1 MADLLLQAG
10 VAIAALAVVGLLAH
24 RFGQSVIP
32 AYIVV
37 GIVVGPNAPTIAGV
51 SFRVLERY
59 EFITLFA
66 ELGIVLLLFF
76 IGLEFSVDRLLAR
89 RGEFARAGTVD
100 FALNAGVGVAIALAF
115 GFTPLEAAFVAGIVY
130 ISSSAIVTKTLVDL
144 GWVADPEAEPVLG
157 VLVFEDLV
165 IAVYL
170 AIVSAIATGTGDPVA
185 SVGVALAFLLV
196 LFAVARFGG
205 PVAER
210 LYAHDSDEQFLLG
223 VFGTL
228 VLLGALG
235 LAAGVSEAVAAFFLG
250 MAFSETTHVQRIE
263 RVLAPA
269 RDLFAAVFFLS
280 IGLQTDLGTVRA
292 EFVLIAVAVV
302 LTTATKLASS
312 YYAGRT
318 YGLDQRRST
327 RVAVALVARGE
338 FSLVL
343 AAIATSVG
351 TGALGDAI
359 PAFAVG
365 YVLVMSILGTTLMR
379 YSDVLT
385 DRLEPAP

>member
-1 MADLLLQAG
+1 VADLLLQAG

-32 AYIVV
+32 AYIVL
-37 GIVVGPNAPTIAGV
+37 GIVIGPNAPVVEGV
-51 SFRVLERY
+51 SLNLLDKY

-89 RGEFARAGTVD
+89 RGEFTRAGTVD
-100 FALNAGVGVAIALAF
+100 FVANAGVGLAIALAF

-170 AIVSAIATGTGDPVA
+170 AVVSAVATGAGDPVA
-185 SVGVALAFLLV
+185 SVGIALAFLLV

-205 PVAER
+205 PIAER
-210 LYAHDSDEQFLLG
+210 VYAHESDEQFLLG

-250 MAFSETTHVQRIE
+250 MAFSETTHVHRIE

-280 IGLQTDLGTVRA
+280 IGLQTDLGTVRSGLGLL
-292 EFVLIAVAVV
+292 VVAVV

-318 YGLDQRRST
+318 YGLDERRSA

-351 TGALGDAI
+351 TGALGDEI

-385 DRLEPAP
+385 DRLAPAP

>member
-1 MADLLLQAG
+1 VAELLLQAG
-10 VAIAALAVVGLLAH
+10 LAIAAIAVVGVLAH

-37 GIVVGPNAPTIAGV
+37 GILVGPNAPTIAGV
-51 SFRVLERY
+51 SVPLLERY
-59 EFITLFA
+59 EFIDLFA
-66 ELGIVLLLFF
+66 ELGVVLLLFF

-89 RGEFARAGTVD
+89 RGEFLRAGTVD
-100 FALNAGVGVAIALAF
+100 FVVNAGIGVAIALAF

-130 ISSSAIVTKTLVDL
+130 ISSSAIVTKSLVDL
-144 GWVADPEAEPVLG
+144 SWVADPEAEPVLG

-170 AIVSAIATGTGDPVA
+170 AVVSAVATGTGDPVQ
-185 SVGVALAFLLV
+185 SVGVALAFLLA
-196 LFAVARFGG
+196 LFALARYGG
-205 PVAER
+205 PIAQRVYTHE
-210 LYAHDSDEQFLLG
+210 SDEQFLLS
-223 VFGTL
+223 VFGTV

-250 MAFSETTHVQRIE
+250 MAFSETEHVERIE

-269 RDLFAAVFFLS
+269 RDLFGAVFFLA
-280 IGLQTDLGTVRA
+280 IGLQTDLAALRSGVA
-292 EFVLIAVAVV
+292 LLAVAVIA
-302 LTTATKLASS
+302 TTASKLATA

-318 YGLDQRRST
+318 YGLDQRRSG
-327 RVAVALVARGE
+327 RVAVSLVARGE

-343 AAIATSVG
+343 AAIATTAG
-351 TGALGDAI
+351 TGALATEI

-379 YSDVLT
+379 YSDVVT
-385 DRLEPAP
+385 DRLVPQN

>member
-1 MADLLLQAG
+1 VAELLLQAG
-10 VAIAALAVVGLLAH
+10 LAIAAIAVVGVLAH

-37 GIVVGPNAPTIAGV
+37 GILVGPNAPTIAGV
-51 SFRVLERY
+51 SVPLLERY
-59 EFITLFA
+59 EFIDLFA
-66 ELGIVLLLFF
+66 ELGVVLLLFF

-89 RGEFARAGTVD
+89 RGEFLRAGTAD
-100 FALNAGVGVAIALAF
+100 FVVNAGIGVAIALAF

-130 ISSSAIVTKTLVDL
+130 ISSSAIVTKSLVDL
-144 GWVADPEAEPVLG
+144 SWVADPEAEPVLG

-170 AIVSAIATGTGDPVA
+170 AVVSAVATGTGDPVQ
-185 SVGVALAFLLV
+185 SVGVALAFLLA
-196 LFAVARFGG
+196 LFALARYGG
-205 PVAER
+205 PIAQRVYTHE
-210 LYAHDSDEQFLLG
+210 SDEQFLLS
-223 VFGTL
+223 VFGTV

-250 MAFSETTHVQRIE
+250 MAFSETEHVERIE

-269 RDLFAAVFFLS
+269 RDLFGAVFFLA
-280 IGLQTDLGTVRA
+280 IGLQTDLAALRSGVA
-292 EFVLIAVAVV
+292 LLAVAVIA
-302 LTTATKLASS
+302 TTASKLATA

-318 YGLDQRRST
+318 YGLDQRRSG
-327 RVAVALVARGE
+327 RVAVSLVARGE

-343 AAIATSVG
+343 AAIATTAG
-351 TGALGDAI
+351 TGALATEI

-379 YSDVLT
+379 YSDVVT
-385 DRLEPAP
+385 DRLVPQN

>member
-10 VAIAALAVVGLLAH
+10 IAITVLAVVGLLAH

-37 GIVVGPNAPTIAGV
+37 GIVVGPNAPVVQGV
-51 SFRVLERY
+51 SFNLLERY

-100 FALNAGVGVAIALAF
+100 FAANAGVGLAIALAF
-115 GFTPLEAAFVAGIVY
+115 GFSPLEAAFVAGIVY

-170 AIVSAIATGTGDPVA
+170 AIVSAVATGAGDPVT
-185 SVGVALAFLLV
+185 SVGIALAFLAV

-205 PVAER
+205 PAAER
-210 LYAHDSDEQFLLG
+210 VYAHESDEQFLLG
-223 VFGTL
+223 VLGTL
-228 VLLGALG
+228 VLLGAAG

-250 MAFSETTHVQRIE
+250 MAFSETSHVERIE
-263 RVLAPA
+263 RVLSPA

-280 IGLQTDLGTVRA
+280 IGLQTDLGTVRGA
-292 EFVLIAVAVV
+292 LALVAAAVV
-302 LTTATKLASS
+302 LSTASKLASG

-318 YGLDQRRST
+318 YGLDQRRSV

-351 TGALGDAI
+351 TGALGEEI

-365 YVLVMSILGTTLMR
+365 YVLAMSLLGTTLMR
-379 YSDVLT
+379 YSDVVT
-385 DRLEPAP
+385 DRLVPAN